1 MTLAER
7 FSANLKRAR
16 MEAGLQPSELGRL
29 AELHRTEVYALE
41 HGLRVPRLET
51 LLKLSCSLKV
61 PAAALLEGMAWKPSQ
76 IGFGSLV
83 IADG

>member
-16 MEAGLQPSELGRL
+16 CEAGLTPSELGRL

-41 HGLRVPRLET
+41 RGLRVPRLET
-51 LLKLSCSLKV
+51 LLKLSCSLQM
-61 PAAALLEGMAWKPSQ
+61 PPQILLEGMAWKPSL
-76 IGFGSLV
+76 IGYGSLE
-83 IADG
+83 IAND

>member
-1 MTLAER
+1 MSIGER
-7 FSANLKRAR
+7 FGANLKRAR
-16 MEAGLQPSELGRL
+16 KEAGLQPSELGRL

-51 LLKLSCSLKV
+51 LLKLSCSLQI
-61 PAAALLEGMAWKPSQ
+61 PAAVLLEGMAWKPSQ
-76 IGFGSLV
+76 IGYGSLV

>member
-16 MEAGLQPSELGRL
+16 CEAGLTPSELGRL

-41 HGLRVPRLET
+41 RGLRVPRLET
-51 LLKLSCSLKV
+51 LLKLSCSLRV
-61 PAAALLEGMAWKPSQ
+61 PAEVLMEGMTWRPSQ
-76 IGFGSLV
+76 IGYGSLE
-83 IADG
+83 IADA